1 MSQHAKEVRLG
12 ALALSSKKTS
22 SQLVSDS
29 KSSIEEICT
38 GRLLSLKAIIAFV
51 SQMKRKYD
59 VDGTL
64 DWQMVIGHFADA
76 NATKKKLPK
85 KNVAKRDGA
94 ETKDRK
100 DGKLTKAKASPAQKK
115 SEKSKDHAVTPI
127 VQKSPKVKPSKTKK
141 VEEEVAET
149 SEEPAATTM
158 ADPFFITNDG
168 SNYMSTAVIDRTQ
181 PDGPD
186 DTLNRR
192 SRRANRLTNNSD
204 GPKGHAKSGKFNKST
219 PKLKSF
225 GGSVRNESKPDAEAD
240 VHPSWSAKRKQK
252 SIPAFQGKKMKFDGS
267 EDKPAPGSAK
277 PTNDGDDSSKLHPSW
292 AAKQKL
298 KPVIAAFKG
307 SKITFD

>member
-1 MSQHAKEVRLG
+1 MG

-51 SQMKRKYD
+51 SKMKSKYD
-59 VDGTL
+59 VHGTL
-64 DWQMVIGHFADA
+64 DWQTIIGHFADA

-85 KNVAKRDGA
+85 KRDGT
-94 ETKDRK
+94 ENKDRK
-100 DGKLTKAKASPAQKK
+100 DGKVAKAKALPAEKK
-115 SEKSKDHAVTPI
+115 AAKSKDKTVTQ
-127 VQKSPKVKPSKTKK
+127 VAQNLPKVKPLKTKK
-141 VEEEVAET
+141 IEEEIDEP

-186 DTLNRR
+186 DALNRR
-192 SRRANRLTNNSD
+192 SRRANRLPNNSD
-204 GPKGHAKSGKFNKST
+204 GAKSHVKTGKFNKST

-225 GGSVRNESKPDAEAD
+225 GGSARNETKQDAEAD

-277 PTNDGDDSSKLHPSW
+277 PANDGDDSSKLHPSW